1 MSTTAA
7 PGPAGTPDTMVSAMP
22 PVATVTVVG
31 DPDRLHG
38 LITVDHVAPAGAHTR
53 FDSAT
58 DTWTVGTDGDDT
70 AASHRTRLVI
80 DTTPAG
86 EDLVAVHGIPNYF
99 RVPGPHTRR
108 QAAYVARLVAAVR
121 AGGAER
127 IEARSR
133 VRVHRRLPTRGVSRF
148 YVSGASD
155 SDEDL
160 YDGPAVVTHDG
171 TEQTSRIRLT
181 GHFDPID
188 GQYHWQ
194 GMLYGELT
202 GPKVTGSQV
211 AIRIGAHR
219 ADARVTERTPWGTLS
234 VVGVAGYPPFPLD
247 DVEVTLPPRLG

>member
-1 MSTTAA
+1 MSTPATRE
-7 PGPAGTPDTMVSAMP
+7 PAGTAVSAP
-22 PVATVTVVG
+22 PVATVTVLG

-38 LITVDHVAPAGAHTR
+38 LLTVDHVAPADAVTR

-58 DTWTVGTDGDDT
+58 DTWTVTAGD
-70 AASHRTRLVI
+70 APQHRTRLVV
-80 DTTPAG
+80 DTTPGGA
-86 EDLVAVHGIPNYF
+86 DVVATHGIPNHF

-121 AGGAER
+121 AGGVER

-148 YVSGASD
+148 YLSGAVD
-155 SDEDL
+155 TDEDL

-171 TEQTSRIRLT
+171 TEQTRRIRLT

-188 GQYHWQ
+188 GRYHWQ

-202 GPKVTGSQV
+202 GAKVTGSQV
-211 AIRIGAHR
+211 EIRIGAHR
-219 ADARVTERTPWGTLS
+219 AAARVTERTPWGTLS